1 MEIID
6 LKALVKIIKNTK
18 WWFISTFIIVFIIG
32 MLLNFFAFPNLRY
45 YSKSHIIVS
54 FKNAVFQDLV
64 SINFKEENVNLWLIV
79 SPMYWNQSVNNWLT
93 ATTKTLSS
101 DEFLGELAGKLNN
114 RFTISELKKSIKF
127 DRDIEINSLN
137 ITVSRNNKSEAYE
150 INKKL
155 LEFFSQKKEAEFQEA
170 YLKLLLKVDD
180 RLRALE
186 KNMDLI
192 SEEASLK
199 VTDYYKN
206 NLNNPDSNNQKVEEI
221 FTSTALPDDLAAKIN
236 EYEAE
241 YKMLSDVKNN
251 LIENKDFYIKRIF
264 YIIEPDVYSKLDFF
278 RNIILSIFTGFLLA
292 CATSLFVN
300 IYNNRS
306 KK

>member
-1 MEIID
+1 MQIID

-54 FKNAVFQDLV
+54 FKNAAFQDLV
-64 SINFKEENVNLWLIV
+64 SINFKEENLNLWLIET
-79 SPMYWNQSVNNWLT
+79 PMYWVQSVNNWLT
-93 ATTKTLSS
+93 ATTNTLSS
-101 DEFLGELAGKLNN
+101 DKFLGELSGKLNN
-114 RFTISELKKSIKF
+114 RFTIEELRKSIKF
-127 DRDIEINSLN
+127 DRVVEINSLN
-137 ITVSRNNKSEAYE
+137 ITVSRNNKTEAYE
-150 INKKL
+150 INEKL
-155 LEFFSQKKEAEFQEA
+155 LEFFSQKKEAEFQDA
-170 YLKLLLKVDD
+170 YSNLLLKVDD
-180 RLRALE
+180 RLRVLE

-221 FTSTALPDDLAAKIN
+221 FTSIALPDDLTTKIN

-264 YIIEPDVYSKLDFF
+264 YIIEPDVYSNLDFF
-278 RNIILSIFTGFLLA
+278 RNIILSIFAGFLLA

>member
-18 WWFISTFIIVFIIG
+18 WWFISTFVIIFIIG

-64 SINFKEENVNLWLIV
+64 SINFKEDNENLWLIET
-79 SPMYWNQSVNNWLT
+79 PMYWVQSVNNWLT
-93 ATTKTLSS
+93 ATTNILKS
-101 DEFLGELAGKLNN
+101 DEFLGELVDKLNN

-170 YLKLLLKVDD
+170 YSKLILKVDS
-180 RLRALE
+180 RMKTLE

-221 FTSTALPDDLAAKIN
+221 FTNTALPDDLAAKIN
-236 EYEAE
+236 EYEIE

-264 YIIEPDVYSKLDFF
+264 YILEPDVYSNLDFF
-278 RNIILSIFTGFLLA
+278 RNIILSIFAGFLLA
-292 CATSLFVN
+292 CVASLFVN

-306 KK
+306 RK